1 MSPHGVFG
9 AWGELRKHGFLIGVI
24 AVCNG
29 IVPALVSCLHWYRAC
44 TGALFGVS
52 ELCDDV
58 TVKEP
63 LHPKVLQPK
72 S

>member
-44 TGALFGVS
+44 TGIAPALAPFLEYQS
-52 ELCDDV
+52 CV
-58 TVKEP
+58 TM
-63 LHPKVLQPK
+63 
-72 S
+72 